1 MSTPTIQQLVSAALT
16 KASDSPHDRAVL
28 SSIVESAVRRT
39 DTNITIVDGH
49 GNTRQNAKGEPMSFA
64 EFVDEVRRQ
73 MPELFLVSTPGN
85 TGRAEAGPALI
96 PITPDMSLT
105 DRMKA
110 VKANQ
115 QASDKDRAVAEA
127 AKGNPWNP
135 QTRNL
140 SRQYL
145 ITNLNPELAAQL
157 KNEAGVKS

>member
-1 MSTPTIQQLVSAALT
+1 MSTPTIQQLVSAALA
-16 KASDSPHDRAVL
+16 KASDNPQDRAVL

-39 DTNITIVDGH
+39 DSDITIVDGH

-64 EFVDEVRRQ
+64 EFLDEVQRQ
-73 MPELFLVSTPGN
+73 RPETFSVSKPEKLGEAATKPAVIPVTPG
-85 TGRAEAGPALI
+85 
-96 PITPDMSLT
+96 MSLT

-110 VKANQ
+110 MRANQ
-115 QASDKDRAVAEA
+115 QASEKDRAAAEA
-127 AKGNPWNP
+127 TKGNPWKP